1 MKNWANFTN
10 GILTIH
16 ENLIEK
22 RKKENNQN
30 ITCVYTEIIAGEELS
45 NGTFLVQSSKKEV
58 TIEPAIP
65 TRINLEQF
73 VVFCRDPS
81 GYHFYNKTFFN
92 FLPKLEKFSV
102 RESESSN
109 GLIIL
114 SVSGMFHNQ
123 AMRHLKQSLKFA
135 AENDFISFSMFNQE
149 TNNNWGNLMKSFGN
163 KEKIWESV
171 RKINGSPTFLHTD
184 SPKFSKMF
192 GNQFDFHSNLYHNF
206 NRQHFG
212 HVNNCITDGS
222 VTVEDAI
229 DLWINSTRVFKH
241 YSSYFSLL
249 HLTEIAV
256 PEDGKVVNLDEKLRI
271 SLEQL
276 LEEGILDSTT
286 VVVIS
291 DGGSGNSSVFEVESG
306 KIEAKYGFFMIRLAD
321 SFRKKF
327 PQNLEILKNNVDRL
341 ITNADVHETFLDLIS
356 KWNDSMS
363 SSFGNS
369 LLETQISRAKTC
381 SDSEISDENC
391 ICSKVVKHETVKR
404 EEILKELLNVVKKEV
419 SMHKCLSKVKINDYG
434 LDFRTFGS
442 INFFK
447 FDGFL
452 VLEQVK
458 ISEEYGF
465 SDPIQL
471 KFHGKA
477 RFSISDEVHLE
488 LRSPLELEEINQT
501 IIQNKVTENC
511 YQNIIKGFRTH

>member
-45 NGTFLVQSSKKEV
+45 NGTFLVQSSKKEI

-102 RESESSN
+102 RESEFSN

-114 SVSGMFHNQ
+114 SVSGMSHNQ

-163 KEKIWESV
+163 QEKIWESV

-222 VTVEDAI
+222 V
-229 DLWINSTRVFKH
+229 F
-241 YSSYFSLL
+241 
-249 HLTEIAV
+249 
-256 PEDGKVVNLDEKLRI
+256 
-271 SLEQL
+271 
-276 LEEGILDSTT
+276 
-286 VVVIS
+286 
-291 DGGSGNSSVFEVESG
+291 
-306 KIEAKYGFFMIRLAD
+306 
-321 SFRKKF
+321 
-327 PQNLEILKNNVDRL
+327 LKNVLFRCRHLNFFRL
-341 ITNADVHETFLDLIS
+341 ITNADVYETFLDLIS
-356 KWNDSMS
+356 KWNDSIP

-369 LLETQISRAKTC
+369 LLETQISRNKTC
-381 SDSEISDENC
+381 TDSEISDENC

-404 EEILKELLNVVKKEV
+404 FGP
-419 SMHKCLSKVKINDYG
+419 ND
-434 LDFRTFGS
+434 
-442 INFFK
+442 
-447 FDGFL
+447 
-452 VLEQVK
+452 
-458 ISEEYGF
+458 
-465 SDPIQL
+465 
-471 KFHGKA
+471 
-477 RFSISDEVHLE
+477 
-488 LRSPLELEEINQT
+488 
-501 IIQNKVTENC
+501 
-511 YQNIIKGFRTH
+511 

>member
-45 NGTFLVQSSKKEV
+45 NVTFLVQSSKKEV

-102 RESESSN
+102 RESECSN

-114 SVSGMFHNQ
+114 SVSGMSHNQ

-291 DGGSGNSSVFEVESG
+291 DGGSGNS
-306 KIEAKYGFFMIRLAD
+306 
-321 SFRKKF
+321 
-327 PQNLEILKNNVDRL
+327 
-341 ITNADVHETFLDLIS
+341 
-356 KWNDSMS
+356 
-363 SSFGNS
+363 
-369 LLETQISRAKTC
+369 
-381 SDSEISDENC
+381 
-391 ICSKVVKHETVKR
+391 
-404 EEILKELLNVVKKEV
+404 EEILKELLNVVKKKSQCTNV
-419 SMHKCLSKVKINDYG
+419 YQK
-434 LDFRTFGS
+434 S

-511 YQNIIKGFRTH
+511 YQNIIKGFQNH

>member
-1 MKNWANFTN
+1 MENDSVVFRKPYVIPHAGYLTRRRPAALPNPNSKPKIPKVSSLKPVELPIETVIPVKKTSDLVEVLKLKNLEESDYDRVRPTLVTLSAKQLKSFMDRNP
-10 GILTIH
+10 G
-16 ENLIEK
+16 IEK
-22 RKKENNQN
+22 IGDGLFRRHCQIDCPENIPKKLL
-30 ITCVYTEIIAGEELS
+30 TETWRTLHD
-45 NGTFLVQSSKKEV
+45 VH
-58 TIEPAIP
+58 
-65 TRINLEQF
+65 INF
-73 VVFCRDPS
+73 
-81 GYHFYNKTFFN
+81 
-92 FLPKLEKFSV
+92 

-114 SVSGMFHNQ
+114 SVSGMSHNQ

-163 KEKIWESV
+163 QEKIWESV

-276 LEEGILDSTT
+276 LKEGILDNTT

-291 DGGSGNSSVFEVESG
+291 DGGSGNSSVFEAESG
-306 KIEAKYGFFMIRLAD
+306 KIEEKYGFFMIRLAD

-327 PQNLEILKNNVDRL
+327 PQNLEVLKNNVD
-341 ITNADVHETFLDLIS
+341 
-356 KWNDSMS
+356 
-363 SSFGNS
+363 
-369 LLETQISRAKTC
+369 
-381 SDSEISDENC
+381 
-391 ICSKVVKHETVKR
+391 R

-471 KFHGKA
+471 NFHGKA

-501 IIQNKVTENC
+501 IIQNK
-511 YQNIIKGFRTH
+511 